1 MGCGGSKDEATVI
14 AQPTAAPVKSASP
27 EQVKPVIKS
36 DGKPAA
42 KTAAAAGGARR
53 AGVSAETGNEESFK
67 RERTKSKGRVQKSAE
82 QRALVARATSQSP
95 LFEPLTPQQMEEVI
109 DAMVEEKRTVDD
121 VVIKQGDLGN
131 HFYVVATGEY
141 SVYLNKVENGTK
153 CVKVYQ
159 EGETFGELALMYNT
173 PRAATVTCS
182 ASGTLFSLDR
192 KTFRSILMAAN
203 LERLDS
209 TSSFLKSIPI
219 FSPLTDGQRDAL
231 SNVLEE
237 CKFVPSETIV
247 REVRHSTA

>member
-1 MGCGGSKDEATVI
+1 M
-14 AQPTAAPVKSASP
+14 KSASP

-53 AGVSAETGNEESFK
+53 AGVSAETGNEDSFK
-67 RERTKSKGRVQKSAE
+67 QSALSQRTRQKSAE

-237 CKFVPSETIV
+237 CKFVPNETIV
-247 REVRHSTA
+247 REVRYSTA